1 MPGLYVG
8 STGAYAGKNVILVG
22 LALSLR
28 RAGHTVAYF
37 KPVGAQIGE
46 RAGNPGDEDAFVI
59 REALGLTADPER
71 VTPVL
76 ITQDFIRRSFAAEPL
91 TDRLPEILAAYRRVS
106 QGADVT
112 LVGGWGSFLHSGKYC
127 GLDGG
132 SVVRSLAL
140 KTLIVD
146 RFAGEPGYDS
156 LLGVREA
163 LGENLLGCVL
173 NDIPSY
179 LFDEMRRV
187 FVPFLAARGVA
198 TLGIVPRD
206 NRLAAISAGELAE
219 GLGAA
224 LLNAPK
230 PESHLVESFL
240 IGTMQV
246 ENFLTHFRKQPQ
258 AAVIVGGDRTDL
270 QLVAI
275 KGDCAC
281 LILTG
286 NLYPSDYVLARAE
299 DAGTPILVVRDDTY
313 ATAKRMEYLI
323 ARHKLRDPAAFRQ
336 AAAMVAEHVDAGAI
350 ERGLGLK

>member
-8 STGAYAGKNVILVG
+8 STGAYSGKNVIIVG

-28 RAGHTVAYF
+28 KAGYKVAYF

-46 RAGNPGDEDAFVI
+46 REGLAGDEDAFVI
-59 REALGLTADPER
+59 REALGLKADPGLI
-71 VTPVL
+71 TPVL
-76 ITQDFIRRSFAAEPL
+76 VTQDFISRAFTAEPL
-91 TDRLPEILAAYRRVS
+91 PDLRPEIVGAYRRVS
-106 QGADVT
+106 EGADVT
-112 LVGGWGSFLHSGKYC
+112 LIGGSGSFLHSGKYC

-132 SVVRSLAL
+132 SVVKAL
-140 KTLIVD
+140 GVKTLIID
-146 RFAGEPGYDS
+146 RFAGELNYDALLS
-156 LLGVREA
+156 LREA
-163 LGENLLGCVL
+163 LGESLLGCVL
-173 NDIPSY
+173 NDVPSY
-179 LFDEMRRV
+179 FRDEMLRV

-198 TLGIVPRD
+198 TLGIVPCDRL
-206 NRLAAISAGELAE
+206 LAAISVGELAE
-219 GLGAA
+219 RLGAT

-230 PESHLVESFL
+230 TGSRLVESFL

-275 KGDCAC
+275 EGDCTC

-286 NLYPSDYVLARAE
+286 NLYPSDFVLARAE

-313 ATAKRMEYLI
+313 TTAKRMEHLL
-323 ARHKLRDPAAFRQ
+323 ARHKLRDPAKIRQ
-336 AAAMVAEHVDAGAI
+336 AAAMVAAHVDLRAI
-350 ERGLGLK
+350 EQGLGMK

>member
-8 STGAYAGKNVILVG
+8 STGAYSGKNVIIVG

-28 RAGHTVAYF
+28 KAGHKVAYF

-46 RAGNPGDEDAFVI
+46 REGLAGDEDAFVI
-59 REALGLTADPER
+59 REALGLKADPALI
-71 VTPVL
+71 TPVL
-76 ITQDFIRRSFAAEPL
+76 VTQDFISRAFTAEPL
-91 TDRLPEILAAYRRVS
+91 PDRLPEIQSAYRRVS

-112 LVGGWGSFLHSGKYC
+112 LVGGSGSFLHSGKYC

-132 SVVRSLAL
+132 SVARAL
-140 KTLIVD
+140 GVKALIVD
-146 RFAGEPGYDS
+146 RYVGELGYDS
-156 LLGVREA
+156 LLGIREA
-163 LGENLLGCVL
+163 LGETLLGCVL
-173 NDIPSY
+173 NDVPTY
-179 LFDEMRRV
+179 LLDEMRRV

-198 TLGIVPRD
+198 TLGLLPRD
-206 NRLAAISAGELAE
+206 SLLAAISVDNLAE
-219 GLGAA
+219 RLGGT

-230 PESHLVESFL
+230 PGSGLVESFL

-246 ENFLTHFRKQPQ
+246 ENFLTHFRKQTR

-275 KGDCAC
+275 EGGCTC

-286 NLYPSDYVLARAE
+286 NLYPSDFVLSRAE

-313 ATAKRMEYLI
+313 ATAKRMEHLL
-323 ARHKLRDPAAFRQ
+323 ARHKLRDPAKFRQ
-336 AAAMVAEHVDAGAI
+336 AAALVAEYVDIKTI